1 MDSTSTYIRKL
12 HASRSELLQRKG
24 ELYPEPS
31 WVRIT
36 TITMTSKIG
45 TDIDIPTFKANFKK
59 RGGMIRIRNKH
70 SKFGGFEWKMKDT
83 SFYNQVTINYTDEY
97 STKSVKLFPNG
108 SVQVAGC
115 SNLVDCQ
122 RVATY
127 ISYVIK
133 TVLELKEA
141 PILEPPTIQM
151 INTNFSL
158 NCSVNLKKVIAKFE
172 ASGEQHFDVTF
183 NPDKYS
189 AVKIKFEPG
198 PGMKRVTGSIFS
210 TGKVIVTGAR
220 TLDEIVAAYDIINR
234 VIGANERVAVSEK
247 KESFDVFM
255 GVKFEDWVKVN
266 PFGVGIKSIII

>member
-1 MDSTSTYIRKL
+1 MEATSRYIRELDK
-12 HASRSELLQRKG
+12 SRTGLLARTG
-24 ELYPEPS
+24 SLYPEPS

-45 TDIDIPTFKANFKK
+45 SDIDIPTFKANLKK

-70 SKFGGFEWKMKDT
+70 SSFSGFEWKMKDT
-83 SFYNQVTINYTDEY
+83 SFYNQVTINYKDHY

-122 RVATY
+122 RVANQ
-127 ISYVIK
+127 ISHVIK
-133 TVLELKEA
+133 TVLELEEA
-141 PILEPPTIQM
+141 PVLEPPVIQM

-172 ASGEQHFDVTF
+172 ADENEIFDVTF

-189 AVKIKFEPG
+189 AVKIKFEPW
-198 PGMKRVTGSIFS
+198 PGMKRVTASIFS

-220 TLDEIVAAYDIINR
+220 TLDEIVGAYEVINR
-234 VIGANERVAVSEK
+234 MITEDERVAVAQK

-255 GVKFEDWVKVN
+255 GVKFEDWVKAPPGLEN
-266 PFGVGIKSIII
+266 NLS

>member
-1 MDSTSTYIRKL
+1 MDSTLSYIRKL
-12 HASRSELLQRKG
+12 HTSRSELLQREG

-59 RGGMIRIRNKH
+59 RGNMIRIRNTN
-70 SKFGGFEWKMKDT
+70 SKFGGFVWKKKDT
-83 SFYNQVTINYTDEY
+83 SFYNQVTISYTDQY

-122 RVATY
+122 RVAAY

-133 TVLELKEA
+133 TVLELKEL
-141 PILEPPTIQM
+141 PVLEPPTIQM

-172 ASGEQHFDVTF
+172 ASKDQNFDVTF
-183 NPDKYS
+183 DPDKYS

-220 TLDEIVAAYDIINR
+220 ALDEIVAAYDIINR
-234 VIGANERVAVSEK
+234 VIGASERVAVSEK
-247 KESFDVFM
+247 KESFDIFM
-255 GVKFEDWVKVN
+255 GVKFEDWK
-266 PFGVGIKSIII
+266 KYLS

>member
-1 MDSTSTYIRKL
+1 MDATSRYIRELSK
-12 HASRSELLQRKG
+12 SRTSLLERTDS
-24 ELYPEPS
+24 LYPEPS

-45 TDIDIPTFKANFKK
+45 NDIDIPTFKANLKK

-70 SKFGGFEWKMKDT
+70 SSFSGFEWKMKDT
-83 SFYNQVTINYTDEY
+83 SFYNQVTINYKDHY

-115 SNLVDCQ
+115 SNLVDCE
-122 RVATY
+122 RVANQ

-133 TVLELKEA
+133 TVLELETLPVLA
-141 PILEPPTIQM
+141 PPVIQM

-158 NCSVNLKKVIAKFE
+158 NCAVNLKKVISKFE
-172 ASGEQHFDVTF
+172 TSKDFDVTF

-189 AVKIKFEPG
+189 AVKIKFEPQ
-198 PGMKRVTGSIFS
+198 PGMKRVTASIFS

-220 TLDEIVAAYDIINR
+220 ALDEIVAAYDTINR
-234 VIGANERVAVSEK
+234 MITVDERVAVSQK

>member
-1 MDSTSTYIRKL
+1 
-12 HASRSELLQRKG
+12 
-24 ELYPEPS
+24 
-31 WVRIT
+31 
-36 TITMTSKIG
+36 MTSKIG
-45 TDIDIPTFKANFKK
+45 TDIDIPTFNANFKK
-59 RGGMIRIRNKH
+59 RGNMIRIRNKN
-70 SKFGGFEWKMKDT
+70 SKFGGFIWKKNNT
-83 SFYNQVTINYTDEY
+83 TFYNQVTISYTDQY

-133 TVLELKEA
+133 TVLELKEL
-141 PILEPPTIQM
+141 PVLEPPTIQM

-172 ASGEQHFDVTF
+172 MYRTILDNTMHPIEGPEVPLEASGDHRFDVTF
-183 NPDKYS
+183 DPDKYS
-189 AVKIKFEPG
+189 AVKIKFEPQ
-198 PGMKRVTGSIFS
+198 PGMKRVTASIFS

-220 TLDEIVAAYDIINR
+220 ALDEIVGAYETINR
-234 VIGANERVAVSEK
+234 MITANERVAVSEK

-255 GVKFEDWVKVN
+255 GVKFEDWK
-266 PFGVGIKSIII
+266 KYLS

>member
-1 MDSTSTYIRKL
+1 MDSTLSYIHNL
-12 HASRSELLQRKG
+12 HESRSRLLKRQG

-45 TDIDIPTFKANFKK
+45 TDIDIPTFKANFAK
-59 RGGMIRIRNKH
+59 RGKMIRIRNKN
-70 SKFGGFEWKMKDT
+70 SKFGGFECRMKDT
-83 SFYNQVTINYTDEY
+83 TFYNQVTINYTDQY
-97 STKSVKLFPNG
+97 STKSIKLFPNG

-115 SNLVDCQ
+115 SNLVDCK
-122 RVATY
+122 RVAAY

-133 TVLELKEA
+133 AVLELKEE
-141 PILEPPTIQM
+141 PVLEPPVIQM

-172 ASGEQHFDVTF
+172 TGNQNFDVTF
-183 NPDKYS
+183 DPDKYS

-220 TLDEIVAAYDIINR
+220 ALDEIVLAYDTINR
-234 VIGANERVAVSEK
+234 MITAAERVAVTEK
-247 KESFDVFM
+247 KESFDIFM
-255 GVKFEDWVKVN
+255 GVKFEDWVSRSTPK
-266 PFGVGIKSIII
+266 GLE

>member
-1 MDSTSTYIRKL
+1 MESTTSYIRKL
-12 HASRSELLQRKG
+12 QQSRSELLEREG

-45 TDIDIPTFKANFKK
+45 TDIDIPTFNANFKK
-59 RGGMIRIRNKH
+59 RGNMIRIRNKN
-70 SKFGGFEWKMKDT
+70 SKFGGFIWKKNNT
-83 SFYNQVTINYTDEY
+83 TFYNQVTISYTDQY

-133 TVLELKEA
+133 TVLELKEL
-141 PILEPPTIQM
+141 PVLEPPTIQM

-172 ASGEQHFDVTF
+172 ASGDHRFDVTF
-183 NPDKYS
+183 DPDKYS
-189 AVKIKFEPG
+189 AVKIKFEPQ
-198 PGMKRVTGSIFS
+198 PGMKRVTASIFS

-220 TLDEIVAAYDIINR
+220 ALDEIVGAYETINR
-234 VIGANERVAVSEK
+234 MITANERVAVSEK

-255 GVKFEDWVKVN
+255 GVKFEDWK
-266 PFGVGIKSIII
+266 KYLS

>member
-1 MDSTSTYIRKL
+1 MDSTLCYIRKL
-12 HASRSELLQRKG
+12 HESRSRLLERQG
-24 ELYPEPS
+24 DLYPEPS

-45 TDIDIPTFKANFKK
+45 TEIDIPTFKANFEK
-59 RGGMIRIRNKH
+59 RGKMIRIRNRN
-70 SKFGGFEWKMKDT
+70 SKFEGFEWKMKDT
-83 SFYNQVTINYTDEY
+83 SFYNQVTINYTDQY

-115 SNLVDCQ
+115 SNLVDCK
-122 RVATY
+122 RVSAY

-133 TVLELKEA
+133 TVLGLEEA
-141 PILEPPTIQM
+141 PVLAPPEIQM

-172 ASGEQHFDVTF
+172 ANKEFDVTF
-183 NPDKYS
+183 DPDKYS
-189 AVKIKFEPG
+189 AVKIKFVPG

-220 TLDEIVAAYDIINR
+220 SLDEIVLAYDTINR
-234 VIGANERVAVSEK
+234 MISAGERVAVTEK

-255 GVKFEDWVKVN
+255 GVKFEDWNK
-266 PFGVGIKSIII
+266 I

>member
-1 MDSTSTYIRKL
+1 MDTTFDYISKL
-12 HASRSELLQRKG
+12 NESRTRLLERQG
-24 ELYPEPS
+24 DLYPEPS

-45 TDIDIPTFKANFKK
+45 TDIDIPTFKANFAK
-59 RGGMIRIRNKH
+59 RGKMIRIRNKN
-70 SKFGGFEWKMKDT
+70 SKFGGFECKMKDT
-83 SFYNQVTINYTDEY
+83 TFYNQVTINYTDQY
-97 STKSVKLFPNG
+97 STKSIKLFPNG

-115 SNLVDCQ
+115 SNLVDCK
-122 RVATY
+122 RVSAY

-133 TVLELKEA
+133 EVLELKEA
-141 PILEPPTIQM
+141 PVLAPPTIQM

-172 ASGEQHFDVTF
+172 SDPCFDVTF
-183 NPDKYS
+183 DPDKYS

-220 TLDEIVAAYDIINR
+220 ALDEIVMAYDTINQM
-234 VIGANERVAVSEK
+234 ITAAERVAVTEK
-247 KESFDVFM
+247 KESFDIFM
-255 GVKFEDWVKVN
+255 GVKFEDWIKVEKLS
-266 PFGVGIKSIII
+266 VSI